1 MILDLLDAPIL
12 DFGFG
17 GLDLEIW
24 SNKNKWEKKEIK
36 NKKKENTITVPA
48 PKDSITWKII
58 FGGFDI

>member
-24 SNKNKWEKKEIK
+24 SNKNKWEKKRK
-36 NKKKENTITVPA
+36 HKKKEKEITVPA

-58 FGGFDI
+58 LGGVDI